1 MTLDRIEEAAA
12 SHGLFVMGSVENRV
26 LLGTDADWWSVFIH
40 SPEYRNGV
48 AHPVDTWSKRVIG
61 DLAQAFDASAVYP
74 SDGPPYAPFIAWALA
89 TGRFWQSPTGMMVH
103 DRAGLMISIRGAL
116 ECGTAFNSEEDALN
130 PCDSCADKPCVAAC
144 PVGALRADAPYDVPT
159 CKAYLDTPPGRD
171 CMSGG
176 CHVRR
181 ACPVSAAFDR
191 PQAQSAFH
199 MKAFNP

>member
-1 MTLDRIEEAAA
+1 MTPHRIEDAAA
-12 SHGLFVMGSVENRV
+12 PHGLFVMGTVENRV
-26 LLGTDADWWSVFIH
+26 LLGTDAGWWRIFTA
-40 SPEYRNGV
+40 SPEYENGT

-61 DLAQAFDASAVYP
+61 DLADIFSARAVFP

-116 ECGTAFNSEEDALN
+116 ECSDTFDIAPPGVS
-130 PCDSCADKPCVAAC
+130 PCDNCADTPCVRAC
-144 PVGALRADAPYDVPT
+144 PVGALRADAPYDVPA

-171 CMSGG
+171 CMAGG
-176 CHVRR
+176 CIVRR

-199 MKAFNP
+199 MAAFNP